1 MQVSRYVKLVH
12 KENQYLVYNTLSNC
26 LYSVD
31 KQLYEYLST
40 KIAGNKS
47 VKKSEIASETY
58 NSFRH
63 NLIITENDDDDFLIY
78 ESTLQSRRKI
88 HDTLL
93 LTIAP
98 TMDCNFHC
106 PYCFEQKVKGTMRS
120 ETSDNVINWISQYPN
135 ISNIRITWFGGEPL
149 LAPDVIQYFTE
160 KLKEKT
166 QATLEKNS
174 IITNGYFLTEENIQM
189 LEKCG
194 INSIQVSMDGIFEK
208 HNCKRYTKT
217 DKKTFET
224 ILSNIDT
231 FDRLRLDM
239 YLTIRIGV
247 DKDNKN
253 DYYEA
258 QEFFRNRYANKKI
271 SVVPAF
277 IIETTKSCMES
288 CISDEQEKLEFYK
301 VLSKKTSSK
310 DFIYPSNNVEECAI
324 RNFNSWVIDSKGDV
338 YKCWEIIGNEKY
350 KVGHIDA
357 NGMHISNQKILNRYL
372 YGADPLEETKC
383 RECQLLPIC
392 SGGCPHKRIENK
404 FNHKHF
410 NVCTRFLDCLDDYL
424 LLRNELSNR

>member
-26 LYSVD
+26 LFSVD

-47 VKKSEIASETY
+47 VKKSEIASEIY

-350 KVGHIDA
+350 KVGYIDA

-424 LLRNELSNR
+424 LHRNELSNI

>member
-1 MQVSRYVKLVH
+1 MIHRRQIYD
-12 KENQYLVYNTLSNC
+12 NQTYRITVLPTL
-26 LYSVD
+26 
-31 KQLYEYLST
+31 
-40 KIAGNKS
+40 
-47 VKKSEIASETY
+47 
-58 NSFRH
+58 
-63 NLIITENDDDDFLIY
+63 
-78 ESTLQSRRKI
+78 
-88 HDTLL
+88 
-93 LTIAP
+93 
-98 TMDCNFHC
+98 DCNFNC

-288 CISDEQEKLEFYK
+288 CVSDEQEKLEFYK

-350 KVGHIDA
+350 KVGYIDA

-424 LLRNELSNR
+424 LHRNELSNI